1 MAHDALTELL
11 EDTAWSD
18 RDVLV
23 VDLPPGTGDVV
34 LTMLQEFSVA
44 GALLVTTPFPT
55 SLSDT
60 GRSAALLKENGVP
73 VSARP

>member
-44 GALLVTTPFPT
+44 GARGC
-55 SLSDT
+55 S
-60 GRSAALLKENGVP
+60 RRWRR
-73 VSARP
+73 RPRAPRRCRA